1 MRTKF
6 KKPSLINQSI
16 KKYRDLARN
25 PSEFNSWKLID
36 LTKEERKGKTIEE
49 RKGKTIEELDALRKQ
64 KYSEQIAK
72 INSMT
77 QVSSENNMTQ
87 LFRKAQKAKQ
97 KKIAMQGGK

>member
-36 LTKEERKGKTIEE
+36 LTKEERIGKTM
-49 RKGKTIEELDALRKQ
+49 EELDALRKQ

-87 LFRKAQKAKQ
+87 LFRKAQKTKQ